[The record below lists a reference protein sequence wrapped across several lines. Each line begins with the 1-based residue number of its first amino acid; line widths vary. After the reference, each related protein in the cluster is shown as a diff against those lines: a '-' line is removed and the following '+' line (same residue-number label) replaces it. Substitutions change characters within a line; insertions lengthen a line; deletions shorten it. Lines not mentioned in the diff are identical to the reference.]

1 MRTVSIRVSEETH
14 QRLRELAHR
23 EARPISTVADEA
35 VRAYEKGRRWRAAEE
50 AMARL
55 RQDPSTWEDYQAEAA
70 LWDATSADGLAD
82 LPYEQQG

>member
-14 QRLRELAHR
+14 QRLRKLSRR
-23 EARPISTVADEA
+23 EARPIGIVAEEA
-35 VRAYEKGRRWRAAEE
+35 VRTYEKEQRWRAAEE

-55 RQDPSTWEDYQAEAA
+55 RQNPDEWKDYQAESAR
-70 LWDATSADGLAD
+70 WDTTSADGLDD